1 MAQTRGADSIGQNVR
16 GLLTQAERLAR
27 TEMEL
32 ALSKGRDKV
41 GDQVRHLAMLAGAA
55 VFALGGMA
63 FLLHAIYQGLETQLD
78 SWLAALLTALIAF
91 ACAGVFVKVAA
102 GRDSTEPARDRLKS
116 GRDRLEAGDAVT
128 AR

>member
-16 GLLTQAERLAR
+16 GLLTQAEKLAR

-63 FLLHAIYQGLETQLD
+63 FLLHAIYQGLETRLD
-78 SWLAALLTALIAF
+78 SWLAALLTAVVAF
-91 ACAGVFVKVAA
+91 ACAGVFVKVAS
-102 GRDSTEPARDRLKS
+102 GRDGAEPAREPLKAGRERLGS
-116 GRDRLEAGDAVT
+116 GDAVT